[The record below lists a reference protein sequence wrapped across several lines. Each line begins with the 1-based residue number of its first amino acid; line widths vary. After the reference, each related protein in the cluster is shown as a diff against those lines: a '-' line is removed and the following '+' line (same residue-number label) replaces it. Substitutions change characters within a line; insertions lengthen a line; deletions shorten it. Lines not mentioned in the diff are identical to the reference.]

1 LPATPAAPPAS
12 PQPAREAKAPAEPAL
27 PPEAPQQQ
35 IKSVSLEFTPDG
47 AGDVRLRVTER
58 AGEVH
63 ISLHST
69 DASLSGKLHE
79 GVHDL
84 VGSLSTAGYDAEA
97 WTPGQGHQGG
107 QQNEQR
113 RPQRPQAGE
122 DGAEEFSGM
131 FEEPI
136 QEVS

>member
-1 LPATPAAPPAS
+1 VLPKD
-12 PQPAREAKAPAEPAL
+12 Q
-27 PPEAPQQQ
+27 PQQQ
-35 IKSVSLEFTPDG
+35 IKSVSLEFAPDG
-47 AGDVRLRVTER
+47 MGDVRLRVTER

-97 WTPGQGHQGG
+97 WTPGQGHQGS
-107 QQNEQR
+107 QQQQEQR
-113 RPQRPQAGE
+113 KPQHPQADE
-122 DGAEEFSGM
+122 AGAEEFSGM
-131 FEEPI
+131 FDQPI
-136 QEVS
+136 LDQ